1 MTNNYNLA
9 AIYTL
14 LDQAFT
20 DEALRRLCYDTSEF
34 EPVYDQLTRD
44 TDKATVIDRLVKYAD
59 QNLLLATLLHL
70 AEAQSP
76 VTYQEVQA
84 DFALIT
90 VDNSKQKS
98 IDIPFVIVAMTSH
111 EASELVTEK
120 VFDNPGVAPAA
131 RTQFQEFRKALQKYG
146 IKDLLPYYDKYR
158 DDWRPPHHQQQTVKQ
173 TIQQIIDRVNQLGAM
188 QIRPKFVSED
198 FFSPDPVI
206 KSQTWQ
212 LTDGGSIIVA
222 DAVSMFHPSLHKAL
236 LDSEMSSKE
245 QVAMLILSPI
255 NFSKISANRSIEQKI
270 MVRALTRLKGYQ
282 DQWCEFGAGD
292 WRVSQRW
299 LFATLQAIANRVQNP
314 PPDPN
319 NIKNFRKKMGRE
331 VQGLRPFNW

>member
-20 DEALRRLCYDTSEF
+20 GEALRRLCYDTPEF

-44 TDKATVIDRLVKYAD
+44 MDKATVIDRLVKYAN
-59 QNLLLATLLHL
+59 QNLLLATLLRL
-70 AEAQSP
+70 AEARSP
-76 VTYQEVQA
+76 AIYGH
-84 DFALIT
+84 IYPG
-90 VDNSKQKS
+90 QKS
-98 IDIPFVIVAMTSH
+98 IEIPFVIVAMNNH

-131 RTQFQEFRKALQKYG
+131 RTQFQGFRKALQKCG
-146 IKDLLPYYDKYR
+146 IKDLLSHYDKYR
-158 DDWRPPHHQQQTVKQ
+158 DNWRPPHHQQQTIKQ
-173 TIQQIIDRVNQLGAM
+173 TIQQIIDQVNQLGAM
-188 QIRPKFVSED
+188 QIQPKFVSED
-198 FFSPDPVI
+198 FFSPDPAI
-206 KSQTWQ
+206 KSQTWR
-212 LTDGGSIIVA
+212 LTDRGSIIVA
-222 DAVSMFHPSLHKAL
+222 DAVSLFHPSLHKVL

-255 NFSKISANRSIEQKI
+255 DFSKISANRSIEQKI

>member
-20 DEALRRLCYDTSEF
+20 DEALRRLCYDTPEF

-59 QNLLLATLLHL
+59 QSLLLATLLHL

-76 VTYQEVQA
+76 AVYGH
-84 DFALIT
+84 IYPG
-90 VDNSKQKS
+90 QKS

-131 RTQFQEFRKALQKYG
+131 RTQFQEFRKALQKCG
-146 IKDLLPYYDKYR
+146 VKDLLTCYDKYR

-173 TIQQIIDRVNQLGAM
+173 TIRQIIDRVNQLGAM

-198 FFSPDPVI
+198 FFSLDPAI
-206 KSQTWQ
+206 RSQTWQ

-222 DAVSMFHPSLHKAL
+222 DAVSMFHPWLHRIL
-236 LDSEMSSKE
+236 LDSETSSKE

-255 NFSKISANRSIEQKI
+255 NFSKISANRLIEQKI
-270 MVRALTRLKGYQ
+270 MARALTRLKGYQ
-282 DQWCEFGAGD
+282 DQRCEFGAGD

-319 NIKNFRKKMGRE
+319 NIKNFRKKMGRD